1 MGVLLEKLTWQEAE
15 QALNGETII
24 VIPLGAATKE
34 HGPHLK
40 LNNDFVMAEYLKNA
54 VVEQCDVVVLPT
66 VAYHFYP
73 AFVEYPGSV
82 SLSQDTA
89 RDLIVDICRSIAA
102 FGPTKFYVL
111 NTGVSTMRALA
122 PAAEML
128 ALDDLELRFTDLLKL
143 MEPIERQLAKQ
154 EGGTHADEVETS
166 MMLFI
171 DPDCVDMTKA
181 VRDYHP
187 GNGPLT
193 RKQGAPGV
201 YSPTGVFGD
210 ATLATREKG
219 QHFVEALV
227 AGIVADIDALRS
239 CADQDVHPES

>member
-15 QALNGETII
+15 QALNGETIV

-89 RDLIVDICRSIAA
+89 RDVIVDICRSIAA

-143 MEPIERQLAKQ
+143 MEPVESELAKQ

-171 DPDCVDMTKA
+171 DRDCVDMTKA

-187 GNGPLT
+187 GNGLSASWS
-193 RKQGAPGV
+193 Q
-201 YSPTGVFGD
+201 
-210 ATLATREKG
+210 E
-219 QHFVEALV
+219 H
-227 AGIVADIDALRS
+227 RS
-239 CADQDVHPES
+239 ARLQRRN

>member
-15 QALNGETII
+15 QVLNDETIV
-24 VIPLGAATKE
+24 VIPLGAAAKE

-54 VVEQCDVVVLPT
+54 IVEKCDVVVLPT

-82 SLSQDTA
+82 SLSEETA

-102 FGPTKFYVL
+102 FGPTRFYVL
-111 NTGVSTMRALA
+111 NTGVSTIRALK
-122 PAAEML
+122 PAAEAL
-128 ALDDLELRFTDLLKL
+128 TLDDLELRFTNLLRL
-143 MEPIERQLAKQ
+143 LAPIECELAKQ

-171 DPDCVDMTKA
+171 DPQCVDMTKA

-187 GNGPLT
+187 GEGPLT
-193 RKQGAPGV
+193 RKNGAPGV
-201 YSPTGVFGD
+201 YSPTGVYGD

-219 QHFVEALV
+219 QRFVEALV
-227 AGIVADIDALRS
+227 NGVIADIDALRS
-239 CADQDVHPES
+239 ASQTEQ